1 MAAFLPL
8 LPSLVYKG
16 QKKKSMTLGQWE
28 RE

>member
-1 MAAFLPL
+1 MAALPPL